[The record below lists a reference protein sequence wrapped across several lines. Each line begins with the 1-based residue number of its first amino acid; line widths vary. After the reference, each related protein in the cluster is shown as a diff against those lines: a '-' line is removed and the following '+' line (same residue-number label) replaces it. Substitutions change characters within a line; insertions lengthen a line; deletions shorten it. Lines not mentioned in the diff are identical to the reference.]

1 MAINDYKATEGTKTG
16 SLYIFFFYVVKHK
29 LKYIQKHTILPLKRA
44 HIVLTMKGTKMRS
57 L

>member
-29 LKYIQKHTILPLKRA
+29 LKYIQKHTILPLKASAYSINNERN
-44 HIVLTMKGTKMRS
+44 
-57 L
+57 